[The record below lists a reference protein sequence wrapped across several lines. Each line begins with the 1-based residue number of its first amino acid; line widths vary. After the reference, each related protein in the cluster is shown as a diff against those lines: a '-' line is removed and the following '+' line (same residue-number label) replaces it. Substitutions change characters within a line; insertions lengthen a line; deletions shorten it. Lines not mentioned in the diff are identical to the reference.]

1 MSENIYIQKNNR
13 LIVGFI
19 NSHGELEYTEYKA
32 YDGGTFEID
41 ESKKY
46 TKEELEKFILENV

>member
-1 MSENIYIQKNNR
+1 MNDNIYIQKDDS

-32 YDGGTFEID
+32 HDGGTFELD
-41 ESKKY
+41 DLKEY
-46 TKEELEKFILENV
+46 TKKELEDFLLKNV